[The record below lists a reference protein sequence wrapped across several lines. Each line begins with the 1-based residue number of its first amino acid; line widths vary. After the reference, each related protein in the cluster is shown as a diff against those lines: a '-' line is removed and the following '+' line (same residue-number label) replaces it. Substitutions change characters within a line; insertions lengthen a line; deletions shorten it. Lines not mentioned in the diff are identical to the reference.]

1 MNRSLNR
8 FLDPILETIQWE
20 CNWSLWLESILAGS
34 PRTGTRWCCSAGG
47 RRTTWRGC
55 APSAATT
62 SSRPSNYDRSC
73 RTCRMSLPILQD
85 RLTSLA
91 PSDWPPHSTSGPA
104 YPRRSSSCR
113 VPVADHRPRSRY
125 PSGSFFFFSCC
136 LAPRGV
142 NGVLLQQGGYR
153 SLSQML
159 VEQDVTL
166 HVIAD
171 QQFQFS
177 KVRASRQF
185 LG

>member
-1 MNRSLNR
+1 MIGIDPCRITKNRYSLVL
-8 FLDPILETIQWE
+8 F
-20 CNWSLWLESILAGS
+20 
-34 PRTGTRWCCSAGG
+34 GG
-47 RRTTWRGC
+47 RAPHDVARVRTFRGNHFVT
-55 APSAATT
+55 PKQL
-62 SSRPSNYDRSC
+62 RQ
-73 RTCRMSLPILQD
+73 ILQD
-85 RLTSLA
+85 LPDVLADPAGSADVIGAVRLAAALNFRAGVSKTFILLPCSSCGPSTSLQV
-91 PSDWPPHSTSGPA
+91 SI
-104 YPRRSSSCR
+104 RIF
-113 VPVADHRPRSRY
+113 
-125 PSGSFFFFSCC
+125 FFFFSCC